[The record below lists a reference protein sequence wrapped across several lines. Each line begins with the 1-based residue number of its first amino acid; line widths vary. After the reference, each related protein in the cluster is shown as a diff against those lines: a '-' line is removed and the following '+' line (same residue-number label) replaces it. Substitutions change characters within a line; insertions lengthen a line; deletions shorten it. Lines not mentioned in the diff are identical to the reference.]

1 MSPTGNREAE
11 ERGFSM
17 RRSLVVALVTAGM
30 LVPLAQAHAAE
41 PPTVTVS
48 GHATF
53 DLGDMDLL
61 TGAPI
66 CDFPVS
72 GVVHITTA
80 HTILFSGQGVA
91 YPQAIGG
98 AASFTLTNMDTG
110 KAITVNTS
118 GPGYLNGD
126 GLPVIGTGPW
136 LIYEPADQGGLGY
149 YRGRLRL
156 EPAPYGVHAVPLT
169 GTAVDLCDRLG

>member
-1 MSPTGNREAE
+1 MK
-11 ERGFSM
+11 
-17 RRSLVVALVTAGM
+17 RSLVVLIGFGVM
-30 LVPLAQAHAAE
+30 LAPLMPAHATE
-41 PPTVTVS
+41 PPSVVHT
-48 GHATF
+48 GRATI

-72 GVVHITTA
+72 GIVHIMSA
-80 HTILFSGQGVA
+80 HTIVFNGQGVA

-98 AASFTLTNMDTG
+98 AASFTLTNMDTD
-110 KAITVNTS
+110 KTITVNTS

-126 GLPVIGTGPW
+126 GLPVIGSGPW

-156 EPAPYGVHAVPLT
+156 EPASYGVHAVPLT
-169 GTAVDLCDRLG
+169 GTAVDLCDRLA